1 MIWLILAFVGFAA
14 FTDLRR
20 RQIPNWVSAAICVCG
35 VAATAFGLTA
45 ITWGSLAS
53 GMALGFVLIGPLY
66 AVGGF
71 GGGDLKLIIA
81 LGAVLGPWA
90 LLSVLAG
97 MAISG
102 GVLAAV
108 AIARGQRQ
116 FAYVPAIALGLLVH
130 VVRTEA
136 FSHGSV
142 F

>member
-1 MIWLILAFVGFAA
+1 MPSAVLAAG
-14 FTDLRR
+14 
-20 RQIPNWVSAAICVCG
+20 I
-35 VAATAFGLTA
+35 
-45 ITWGSLAS
+45 
-53 GMALGFVLIGPLY
+53 
-66 AVGGF
+66 
-71 GGGDLKLIIA
+71 LKLIIA

-108 AIARGQRQ
+108 AIARGQRH

-130 VVRTEA
+130 VVRIEA